1 MGKQNIC
8 DKDLSTGFRV
18 LHVTETAIGGIAS
31 YLDELLPMQMKVYGT
46 HAVKVILPALHTTDI
61 KHVPEDS
68 IVGFRDRGSRLL
80 NTWELTK
87 QVNNELRVFQPHVIH
102 IHSSFAG
109 FSVRP
114 LSWFRFGR
122 PKIVYCPHGW
132 AFNRDNSWFVTY
144 LVKRIEQAWSRLCDA
159 IICISKHEYD
169 SGLLIG
175 IPASRLHVIY
185 NGISPDVKYSA
196 ENIAWPND
204 KLRVLFVGRFDR
216 QKGVD
221 TFIGAM
227 SQVEDLAYAY
237 LIGAPVIGGEPLPT
251 IPINISLVGWQSRE
265 RLQSFYQ
272 SADVLVMP
280 SRWEG
285 FGLTAV
291 EAMRSG
297 LPVIASAVGGLVE
310 IVEAGKTGIL
320 VEPNDASSIAN
331 VIRHFNRN
339 MLESMGNAGR
349 SRFTLLFTSDRM
361 FSDIHKLYAKL
372 LFRGI

>member
-1 MGKQNIC
+1 
-8 DKDLSTGFRV
+8 
-18 LHVTETAIGGIAS
+18 
-31 YLDELLPMQMKVYGT
+31 
-46 HAVKVILPALHTTDI
+46 
-61 KHVPEDS
+61 
-68 IVGFRDRGSRLL
+68 
-80 NTWELTK
+80 
-87 QVNNELRVFQPHVIH
+87 VIH
-102 IHSSFAG
+102 IHSTFAG
-109 FSVRP
+109 FAVRP
-114 LSWFRFGR
+114 LSLFRRGR

-132 AFNRDNSWFVTY
+132 AFSRDTSWFVTKMVK
-144 LVKRIEQAWSRLCDA
+144 LVELAWSRLCDA

-185 NGISPDVKYSA
+185 NGISPDFKYSA

-204 KLRVLFVGRFDR
+204 KLRVLFVGRFDH

-221 TFIGAM
+221 IFIGAM

-361 FSDIHKLYAKL
+361 FSDIHQLYAKL